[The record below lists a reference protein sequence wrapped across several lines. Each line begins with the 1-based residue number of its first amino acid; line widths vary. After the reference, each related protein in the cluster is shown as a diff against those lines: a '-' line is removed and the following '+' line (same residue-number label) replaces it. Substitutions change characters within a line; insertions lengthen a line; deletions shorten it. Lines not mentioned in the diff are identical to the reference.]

1 MGDLHRQDPCTS
13 ATVGIILLPHMLR
26 DSRSWAS
33 MRMPR
38 PAYNY
43 VVICDAVQRGQRC
56 ERLQRIGERLQR
68 IGEGVPWA
76 QGTEKRAR
84 SSRSERTFPAENR
97 GDCEEKDL

>member
-1 MGDLHRQDPCTS
+1 MGDLQRQDPCTS
-13 ATVGIILLPHMLR
+13 DTVGIILLPHMLR

-33 MRMPR
+33 MQMPR

-56 ERLQRIGERLQR
+56 ERLQR